1 MCSKLVTLPHGTKLF
16 PIIFGILAIALQF
29 ALAIVGLLRED
40 ILGLFSKKTL
50 VRMCRA
56 EAKNEEVHE
65 IRTSNKSSQVQ
76 RVSLNIKIFFVI
88 SCR

>member
-29 ALAIVGLLRED
+29 ALAIVGLLLED
-40 ILGLFSKKTL
+40 ILGLFSKKL

-65 IRTSNKSSQVQ
+65 IRTSNKASQVQ
-76 RVSLNIKIFFVI
+76 RVSLNINIFFVL